1 MSIPAPYA
9 AQPEFHGGR
18 PITRW
23 RPLIQWR
30 LATPQLMIAGVL
42 RSLQQVLPLIS
53 VLTSAA

>member
-1 MSIPAPYA
+1 MSISVPYA

-18 PITRW
+18 HITEW

-30 LATPQLMIAGVL
+30 LAIPQLMIAGVL

-53 VLTSAA
+53 LLTSAA